1 MEREAAISELPT
13 AHAVA
18 IRLRDNG
25 ADDATVAAALGID
38 AEEVPP
44 LVTIAEA
51 KLEALLV
58 ET

>member
-1 MEREAAISELPT
+1 MEREAAIAELPT

-25 ADDATVAAALGID
+25 ADDETLAAALGID
-38 AEEVPP
+38 AGEVPP

-58 ET
+58 ED

>member
-1 MEREAAISELPT
+1 MEREAAIAELPT

-18 IRLRDNG
+18 IRMRDGG
-25 ADDATVAAALGID
+25 ADDAAVAAALGID
-38 AEEVPP
+38 TEEVPP

-58 ET
+58 EE